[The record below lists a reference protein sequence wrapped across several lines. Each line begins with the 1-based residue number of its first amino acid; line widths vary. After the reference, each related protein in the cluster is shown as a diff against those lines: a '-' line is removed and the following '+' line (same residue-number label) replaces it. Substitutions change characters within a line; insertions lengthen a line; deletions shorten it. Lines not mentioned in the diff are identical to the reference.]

1 MHVCLSL
8 CFMIGEFNDLGR
20 KDTFF
25 PAAQFFWRFFGWF
38 FFFCVPWEF
47 TKSVPTPPHT
57 CTLLRIITVLFPLR
71 TMGNALMFIF
81 RLEGWQ
87 HFSTSISRRYP
98 LWDLGGNV
106 ILWHPSKAFHPREK
120 QKWNALLNADAEQR
134 WFDTSPQK
142 TERR

>member
-1 MHVCLSL
+1 MIWGEKTLFSL
-8 CFMIGEFNDLGR
+8 LHSSFGDFLG
-20 KDTFF
+20 D
-25 PAAQFFWRFFGWF
+25 

-57 CTLLRIITVLFPLR
+57 CTLLRIITVLFPPR

-98 LWDLGGNV
+98 L
-106 ILWHPSKAFHPREK
+106 
-120 QKWNALLNADAEQR
+120 
-134 WFDTSPQK
+134 
-142 TERR
+142 